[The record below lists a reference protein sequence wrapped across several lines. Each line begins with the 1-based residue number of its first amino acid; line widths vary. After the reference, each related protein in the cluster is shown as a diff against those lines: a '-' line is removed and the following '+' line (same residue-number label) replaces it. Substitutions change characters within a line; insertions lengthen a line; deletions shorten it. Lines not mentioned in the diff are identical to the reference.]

1 MVVTILQAE
10 VDPVR
15 AADLVGAYRE
25 GVGELEPGIV
35 ETYLLHDARDDT
47 QWRIV
52 TVWASLEALDAMRAS
67 GQTPR
72 GVQFFAAAGAQA
84 TLTVLGVVEHA
95 AALG

>member
-10 VDPVR
+10 VDPER
-15 AADLVGAYRE
+15 APDLVTAYRE

-35 ETYLLHDARDDT
+35 DTYLLHDARDER

-52 TVWASLEALDAMRAS
+52 TVWRSLEALEAMRAS

-84 TLTVLGVVEHA
+84 ALSVLGVVEHA
-95 AALG
+95 TAVG

>member
-10 VDPVR
+10 VDPAR
-15 AADLVGAYRE
+15 APDLVAAYRA

-35 ETYLLHDARDDT
+35 ETYLLPDARDET

-52 TVWASLEALDAMRAS
+52 TVWASLETLDAMRAS

-84 TLTVLGVVEHA
+84 ALTVLGVVEHA
-95 AALG
+95 SAAS